1 MNMKRCLIKNIVLNE
16 HVRLSGFVSNIRD
29 KKNICFLVLRD
40 ISGELQLTIDK
51 NTHSELNDIISN
63 LTLESVITVAGK
75 VLANT
80 SVKLNGMEM
89 LVDDIK
95 IESIAAANPI
105 IDPDTSIDKRLDYR
119 WIDLRDKKKTLM
131 FQVQTV
137 FVDACRQFLLNNRFV
152 EIHTPKIIS
161 TESES
166 GAGVFTVNYFDR
178 KAFLAQSPQF
188 YKQMAMAAGLER
200 IFEVGPVFRA
210 EKSNSRK
217 HATEFSGL
225 DIEVSYIDS
234 YKDLMRF
241 EEDMLIQAM
250 TTVKE
255 QYGDK
260 IKQLWGVDIVIPNK
274 PVPVIKLR
282 ELYEDLK
289 DMYGYEVSLSEQ
301 GDMTTDAEK
310 LCEKYAREKFNS
322 EFLFVDGFN
331 KNNRAFYH
339 MREGDI
345 ACGYDLIWKGVEIT
359 TGAQR
364 EHRYDILKQQAE
376 EKGLHN
382 DVKDYLDFFRYGC
395 PPHGGFGIGI
405 DRITL
410 LLFNTTIKEAMF
422 LFRGPD
428 RINP

>member
-1 MNMKRCLIKNIVLNE
+1 MGNKRCLIKDIIVGE
-16 HVRLSGFVSNIRD
+16 DARLSGFISNIRD
-29 KKNICFLVLRD
+29 KKSICFLVLRD

-51 NTHSELNDIISN
+51 HIHTELNGVIAK
-63 LTLESVITVAGK
+63 LTLESVITVEGK
-75 VLANT
+75 VIANT
-80 SVKLNGMEM
+80 SVKLNGVEM
-89 LVDDIK
+89 LVENIK
-95 IESIAAANPI
+95 IESIAEANPI
-105 IDPDTSIDKRLDYR
+105 IDTDTSIDKRLDYR
-119 WIDLRDKKKTLM
+119 WIDLRDKKKALM

-137 FVDACRQFLLNNRFV
+137 FVDACRQFLLNKRFI
-152 EIHTPKIIS
+152 EIHTPKLIS

-166 GAGVFTVNYFDR
+166 GAGVFTVDYFGR

-200 IFEVGPVFRA
+200 IFEIGPVFRA

-217 HATEFSGL
+217 HTTEFSGM

-234 YKDLMRF
+234 YKDLMYL
-241 EEDMLIQAM
+241 EEDMLIYAFTKVK
-250 TTVKE
+250 TT
-255 QYGDK
+255 YGDK
-260 IKQLWGVDIVIPNK
+260 IKQLWNVDVIIPTK
-274 PVPVIKLR
+274 PFPVVSLHD
-282 ELYEDLK
+282 LYKDLK
-289 DMYGYEVSLSEQ
+289 NMYDYDVIQMEQ

-310 LCEKYAREKFNS
+310 LCERYAKDKFNS

-339 MREGDI
+339 MHEGEI

-376 EKGLHN
+376 EKGLHE
-382 DVKDYLDFFRYGC
+382 DVKDYLKFFRYGC
-395 PPHGGFGIGI
+395 PQHGGFGIGI

-410 LLFNTTIKEAMF
+410 LLFDTTIKEAMF

-428 RINP
+428 RLNP

>member
-1 MNMKRCLIKNIVLNE
+1 MKRCLIKDIVLNE

-63 LTLESVITVAGK
+63 LTLESVITVEGK
-75 VLANT
+75 VLTNT
-80 SVKLNGMEM
+80 YVKLNGMEM

-131 FQVQTV
+131 FQVQTE
-137 FVDACRQFLLNNRFV
+137 FVASCRQFLLNNRFV

-166 GAGVFTVNYFDR
+166 GAGVFTVDYFGR

-234 YKDLMRF
+234 YKDLMRL
-241 EEDMLIQAM
+241 EEDMLIQSM

-255 QYGDK
+255 KYGDK

-274 PVPVIKLR
+274 PFPVIKLR

-289 DMYGYEVSLSEQ
+289 DMYGYEVSISEQ
-301 GDMTTDAEK
+301 GDMTTEAEK
-310 LCEKYAREKFNS
+310 LCEQYTREKFNS